1 MPHYHFLLPIVS
13 IFSIGATAPFED
25 TTLLDR
31 QVAAHLGA
39 GVGDPGGAHA
49 AIDPRLKLKRCD
61 NAVDISET
69 NRNAL
74 QVSCRNLGWRIFVPI
89 RLGNNK
95 NNQDNANSAE
105 PLVKRNQP
113 VTLIIR
119 RSNFSISYG
128 VVAQENGAMGDYIPV
143 RSDRKSKELMARV
156 SGAGEVEMTP

>member
-13 IFSIGATAPFED
+13 ILSMGAAAPFED

-39 GVGDPGGAHA
+39 NVGDAGGAHA
-49 AIDPRLKLKRCD
+49 AIDPRLKLKRCA
-61 NAVDISET
+61 NAVEISET

-89 RLGNNK
+89 RLGGNSSS
-95 NNQDNANSAE
+95 QDGAGSTE
-105 PLVKRNQP
+105 PLIKRNQP
-113 VTLIIR
+113 VTLVIR

-128 VVAQENGAMGDYIPV
+128 VIAQESGAMGDYIPV